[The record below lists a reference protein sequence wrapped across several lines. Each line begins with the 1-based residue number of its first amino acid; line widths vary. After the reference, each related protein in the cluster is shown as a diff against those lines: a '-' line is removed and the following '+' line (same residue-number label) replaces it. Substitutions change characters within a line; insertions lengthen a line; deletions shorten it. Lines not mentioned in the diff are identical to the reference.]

1 MLLNLFDDLNVFLL
15 DVLAAPCGE
24 HPSVNQPFQ
33 CLTLGGKEFVFIYLI
48 YSRRCCPFPTT
59 LFSLSSIST
68 RTHRAKGFLQFLLL
82 LFSPTLHPCGLA
94 LACGFEGTLH
104 EMIHIFSSPHCLSSF
119 IEIGKV
125 ITPPSRLSQQWE
137 RQDLGRE
144 MFKTRRSRGH
154 PAPCCLA

>member
-1 MLLNLFDDLNVFLL
+1 MRAGRYDYFPGLLFPFFFLFITCTMLLNLFDDLNVFLL

-33 CLTLGGKEFVFIYLI
+33 CLHSVFA
-48 YSRRCCPFPTT
+48 
-59 LFSLSSIST
+59 
-68 RTHRAKGFLQFLLL
+68 HRAKGLLQFLLL

-104 EMIHIFSSPHCLSSF
+104 EMIHIFSSPHCLRSF

-144 MFKTRRSRGH
+144 MFKTRRSRWH